1 MHTGWWDHV
10 IPVFTSLRRRQALAT
25 RSGRV
30 TVHDLSRVQWLGHGE
45 RVLMVWTEWAVGWRD
60 SGEAESLMSCP
71 IGASSASPGQE
82 GWVGGRVFEFL
93 SKVSRAGG
101 ICQYLPHFHLLSV
114 VIHW

>member
-1 MHTGWWDHV
+1 M

-30 TVHDLSRVQWLGHGE
+30 TVHDLSRAQWLGHGE